1 MEHQSKLFTGA
12 SRNPARAT
20 IFLSYLTTG
29 AWRERHTMISVA
41 WGCRA

>member
-1 MEHQSKLFTGA
+1 MEHQSKLLPELRA
-12 SRNPARAT
+12 NLARAT

-29 AWRERHTMISVA
+29 AWRERHTRISVA